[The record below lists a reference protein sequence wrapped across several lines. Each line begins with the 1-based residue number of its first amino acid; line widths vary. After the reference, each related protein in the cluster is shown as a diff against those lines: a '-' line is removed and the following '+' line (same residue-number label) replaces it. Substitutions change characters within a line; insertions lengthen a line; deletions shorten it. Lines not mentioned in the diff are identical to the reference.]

1 MSAMVA
7 LFVCLAAWAPVEESP
22 DLPPEARVHDAR
34 GIASIEA
41 GDYLAGVAELERAYA
56 IMADPLRYR
65 VGRSE
70 VLGSIRGALDDL
82 YEATGD
88 AAHLRRLHGH
98 LLRHLEALTV
108 ALGEAV
114 TADDVAGTVLA
125 VRKVEQQL
133 ARVPP
138 EVSTVKPKPVP
149 RARLVLARPV
159 LAPAPAAAPAKPVPA
174 EGPTRR
180 QLYIAGGVSLG
191 IGVAL
196 LGVMAYGIA
205 KQQRH
210 DAASRA
216 IDDAIDGRS
225 ITPAERA
232 ELVGHLDGARAG
244 RRLALATGLSSAG
257 LSVLGVAL
265 LARGRGRAG
274 ASRERTTGVTLAPW
288 WVPAGVGVT
297 LLLPLR

>member
-1 MSAMVA
+1 MSTMVA
-7 LFVCLAAWAPVEESP
+7 LLMCLTAWVPAEESAE
-22 DLPPEARVHDAR
+22 LPAEARVHDAR
-34 GIASIEA
+34 GTALIEA
-41 GDYLAGVAELERAYA
+41 GDTVAGVAELERAYA
-56 IMADPLRYR
+56 LMADPLQYR

-88 AAHLRRLHGH
+88 AVHLRRLHAK
-98 LLRHLEALTV
+98 LLMHLEALTL

-114 TADDVAGTVLA
+114 TADDVAGTVVA

-138 EVSTVKPKPVP
+138 EVMMARPVPRGRPVPAAVKPVP
-149 RARLVLARPV
+149 
-159 LAPAPAAAPAKPVPA
+159 APAKPVPA

-196 LGVMAYGIA
+196 LGVMASGIA

-210 DAASRA
+210 GAAGWA

-265 LARGRGRAG
+265 LARGRGRPG

-288 WVPAGVGVT
+288 WVPAGVGAT